1 MSMSMQKTMG
11 LCLVMLLAV
20 PAHAVEDFGFICERP
35 GEPKRQIHVAY
46 ENPSSRL
53 PCEVRYFKGDKM
65 QVLWTSA
72 NTPGYCGTKAREFAD
87 KQRGWGWQCQEVL
100 YQDEVDA
107 GAGSAR

>member
-1 MSMSMQKTMG
+1 MSKHLALLLVALSMTAP
-11 LCLVMLLAV
+11 V
-20 PAHAVEDFGFICERP
+20 HAVDDFGFICERP

-46 ENPSSRL
+46 ETPSSRL

-72 NTPGYCGTKAREFAD
+72 NTPGYCSTKAREFAD

-100 YQDEVDA
+100 YKDET
-107 GAGSAR
+107 GAGTGSPR